1 MCYTTIKIH
10 AEQVAALLA
19 QRKIE
24 KKWESL
30 GWSPYI
36 ETFDNYI
43 GAKYTEDAE
52 KDYNK
57 HYRYFMEIIL
67 SKKINRVENKK
78 EIEI

>member
-19 QRKIE
+19 QRKVE
-24 KKWESL
+24 KKWEAL

-36 ETFDNYI
+36 ESIDNYI
-43 GAKYTEDAE
+43 GNRYTEEAE

-57 HYRYFMEIIL
+57 HYEYFLELIISKQIPVKEII
-67 SKKINRVENKK
+67 K
-78 EIEI
+78 

>member
-19 QRKIE
+19 QRKVE
-24 KKWESL
+24 KKWKAL

-36 ETFDNYI
+36 ESIDNYI
-43 GAKYTEDAE
+43 GNRYTEEAE

-57 HYRYFMEIIL
+57 HYEYFLELII
-67 SKKINRVENKK
+67 SKQIPKK
-78 EIEI
+78 EIVK